1 MKIYIIDQHQ
11 IVIDGLTALLSRK
24 KGFTVVGCGHSAAQ
38 ATQWL
43 KENKNE
49 VDLIITEIVFSNE
62 NSLELIKAIKE
73 KHSKVKIL
81 ILTGENKI
89 KKVSELFRLGINGF
103 VEKHKHSD
111 QIIDAIKCIQNGDA
125 YMGEDLRNKI
135 LESICNFPNPEGEK
149 TIKESLDSITNRELE
164 VIQLI
169 CDGCNTKEIST
180 RLFISFNTVETHR
193 KHIFQKLNIKNSI
206 GLMRFALQ
214 NDLIE

>member
-11 IVIDGLTALLSRK
+11 IVIDGLTALLSKK
-24 KGFTVVGCGHSAAQ
+24 KGFTVVGGCHSASQ

-43 KENKNE
+43 KENE

-62 NSLELIKAIKE
+62 NSLELIKTIRE
-73 KHSKVKIL
+73 KHKRVKIL

-89 KKVSELFRLGINGF
+89 KKVSELFKLGINGF
-103 VEKHKHSD
+103 VEKHKNSD
-111 QIIDAIKCIQNGDA
+111 QIIEAIKCIQNGNH
-125 YMGEDLRNKI
+125 YMGEDLRMKI
-135 LESICNFPNPEGEK
+135 LESICNFPNLEKEK

-169 CDGCNTKEIST
+169 CDGCSTKEISS

-193 KHIFQKLNIKNSI
+193 KHIFRKLNIKNSI
-206 GLMRFALQ
+206 GLMKFAQ
-214 NDLIE
+214 QYDLIE